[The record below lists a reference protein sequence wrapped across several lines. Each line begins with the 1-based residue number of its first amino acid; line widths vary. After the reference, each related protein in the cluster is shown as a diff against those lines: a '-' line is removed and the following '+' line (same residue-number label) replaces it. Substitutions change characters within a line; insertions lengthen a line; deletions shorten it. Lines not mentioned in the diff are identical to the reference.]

1 MGQQLG
7 ARLPAYMVPAAFH
20 WRDSLPL
27 TDNGKTDRK
36 ALAAALEGAPDHN
49 GEPPHTATEERL
61 ATAWADVLGISKE
74 QVGRR
79 DDFFALGGTSLT
91 ALKLVIAL
99 DRAVTFKDLT
109 EHSGLADLAALLDQR
124 GALVSGD

>member
-1 MGQQLG
+1 
-7 ARLPAYMVPAAFH
+7 
-20 WRDSLPL
+20 RDTLPL

-36 ALAAALEGAPDHN
+36 ALAAL
-49 GEPPHTATEERL
+49 TAELTVAEQERETPSTPTEQWL
-61 ATAWADVLGISKE
+61 AAAWADVLGISKD

-79 DDFFALGGTSLT
+79 DDFFDIGGTSLS

-124 GALVSGD
+124 GVPVSSGSSHDHCGT

>member
-20 WRDSLPL
+20 WRESLPL

-36 ALAAALEGAPDHN
+36 ALAADLQSAKHN
-49 GEPPHTATEERL
+49 GESPNTATEERL
-61 ATAWADVLGISKE
+61 AAAWSDVLGIARD
-74 QVGRR
+74 QIGRH
-79 DDFFALGGTSLT
+79 DKFFDLGGTSLS

-99 DRAVTFKDLT
+99 DRAVTLKDLT
-109 EHSGLADLAALLDQR
+109 QHSGLADLAALLDQR